1 MTASWTD
8 TPINGERFKA
18 CREFQCPPVP
28 SGILM
33 LSPAKASEVENTQQE
48 EKVSMGESGKIWD
61 WISFLECPYFS
72 NFVSQ
77 ALALLIV

>member
-1 MTASWTD
+1 
-8 TPINGERFKA
+8 
-18 CREFQCPPVP
+18 
-28 SGILM
+28 M

-48 EKVSMGESGKIWD
+48 EKVSMGESGKIWG